1 MQFILIFFL
10 GGGGGAWS
18 TIATVSGGN
27 TTQEPNWVFPKEY
40 LASSYTFLEV
50 EEDTYMGKSFLT
62 ILVNMYSSIFLHYS
76 KKRYFEINLIKI
88 NWQFTL
94 SLNSSASLFSA
105 FRKYFSESTLDNAAM
120 KRSFLGTYTCM
131 KIM

>member
-1 MQFILIFFL
+1 MQFILIFLF
-10 GGGGGAWS
+10 GGGSAWS
-18 TIATVSGGN
+18 TIATARGGN
-27 TTQEPNWVFPKEY
+27 TTQEPNWVFPREY

-62 ILVNMYSSIFLHYS
+62 ILVYIMYSSIFLHYS

-120 KRSFLGTYTCM
+120 KRSFLGTCM

>member
-10 GGGGGAWS
+10 GGGSAWS
-18 TIATVSGGN
+18 TIATARGGN
-27 TTQEPNWVFPKEY
+27 TTQEPNWVFPREY

-62 ILVNMYSSIFLHYS
+62 ILVYIMYSSIFLHYS

-120 KRSFLGTYTCM
+120 KRSFLGTCM